1 MPENTQQN
9 EPHPTV
15 RKRNIMLI
23 LAAAAIVAGLCHA
36 CYTHAGNAAQPSA
49 AEAPAEP

>member
-9 EPHPTV
+9 ETHPTV
-15 RKRNIMLI
+15 RKRNMMLV

-36 CYTHAGNAAQPSA
+36 CYTHESNAATPSA
-49 AEAPAEP
+49 AEAPAKP